1 MNTLENVLKTI
12 SAIEP
17 YMPMVVKLM
26 PEFGSLVQQLIDGV
40 TDSDIV
46 AMQQDDNDAA
56 ADQQRAINEAKA
68 RETGK

>member
-1 MNTLENVLKTI
+1 MNTLETALSIIKTLQ
-12 SAIEP
+12 P

-26 PEFGSLVQQLIDGV
+26 PEFGALVQQLMDVV

-68 RETGK
+68 RETEK

>member
-68 RETGK
+68 RETKK